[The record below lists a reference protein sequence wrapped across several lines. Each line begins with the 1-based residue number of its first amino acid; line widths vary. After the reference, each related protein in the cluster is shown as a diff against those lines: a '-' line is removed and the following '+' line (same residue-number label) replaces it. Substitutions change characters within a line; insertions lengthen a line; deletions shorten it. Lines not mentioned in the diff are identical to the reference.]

1 MKQRVAPSLAPLPRF
16 VAGEGGDPSRSDGED
31 EGSPGAVPARPRP
44 GRRRCAPA
52 STRFKAR
59 ERGRK
64 AAAMLLSLL
73 LAACEVGPD
82 YQKPPVETTPAYKEL
97 DGWKQATPREA
108 GSSTAWWSIYDDPV
122 LDGLM
127 RQIDISN
134 QNLKAAEAAY
144 REALALTAQ
153 ARSNLFPTVTASA
166 SAQKIGQGTS
176 SPLSQI
182 SVAGGLSWELDVW
195 GAIRRSIESASATAQ
210 ASGADLAA
218 ARLSAQGSLATNYF
232 ELRVADELKRLLD
245 AEVVAF
251 ERSLQITVNRYNAG
265 TAAKTDVAQAETQL
279 EQTRAQA
286 IDVGV
291 SRAQFEHA
299 IAVLIGKPPAELTIT
314 SVKFY
319 MTPPPV
325 PVGVPS
331 ELLERRPDIAA
342 AERSMAAANA
352 QIGVA
357 ISSFYPTIDLTGS
370 YGFTGAALAGLFS
383 ASNAVWAVGPSLAE
397 TVFDAGNRQAQVEQ
411 ARATYDQEVALYRQ
425 TVLTAFQQVEDQL
438 AALRILEQEAAVQ
451 DRAVAAAVEAER
463 LTLNQYEAGT
473 VDYTTVITA
482 QTNSLNNQQT
492 ALNVMQSRILANVS
506 LIEALG
512 GGWTVAQMPP
522 GG

>member
-1 MKQRVAPSLAPLPRF
+1 MTSDAAKFSLPLP
-16 VAGEGGDPSRSDGED
+16 PTT
-31 EGSPGAVPARPRP
+31 
-44 GRRRCAPA
+44 C
-52 STRFKAR
+52 FKAR
-59 ERGRK
+59 ERGKK
-64 AAAMLLSLL
+64 APAVLLLLL

-82 YQKPPVETTPAYKEL
+82 YHKPPVETPPAYKEL
-97 DGWKQATPREA
+97 DGWKQGTPQQA
-108 GSSTAWWSIYDDPV
+108 GSDTAWWSIYDDPV

-134 QNLKAAEAAY
+134 QNLKASEAAY

-153 ARSNLFPTVTASA
+153 ARSNLFPTISANA
-166 SAQKIGQGTS
+166 SAQKVSVAGTT
-176 SPLSQI
+176 SQSVI
-182 SVAGGLSWELDVW
+182 SVAGGLSWELDIW
-195 GAIRRSIESASATAQ
+195 GAIRRSIESASANAQ

-232 ELRVADELKRLLD
+232 ELRVADELQDLLD

-251 ERSLQITVNRYNAG
+251 EHSLKITQNKYDAG

-286 IDVGV
+286 INVGV
-291 SRAQFEHA
+291 GRAQFEHA
-299 IAVLIGKPPAELTIT
+299 IAVLIGKPPAELTIAP
-314 SVKFY
+314 VKFS
-319 MTPPPV
+319 MAPPPV

-342 AERSMAAANA
+342 AERTMASANA

-357 ISSFYPTIDLTGS
+357 ISSFYPTINLTGS
-370 YGFTGAALAGLFS
+370 YGFTGLALDGLFA
-383 ASNAVWAVGPSLAE
+383 ASNAVWAVGPQLAL
-397 TVFDAGNRQAQVEQ
+397 TVFDAGNREAQVEQ
-411 ARATYDQEVALYRQ
+411 ARATYDQNVALYRQ

-438 AALRILEQEAAVQ
+438 AALRILEQEAVVQ
-451 DRAVAAAVEAER
+451 DRAVAAALLAER

-492 ALNVMQSRILANVS
+492 ALTVMQSRILANVS
-506 LIEALG
+506 LVEALG
-512 GGWTVAQMPP
+512 GGWTTAQMPS